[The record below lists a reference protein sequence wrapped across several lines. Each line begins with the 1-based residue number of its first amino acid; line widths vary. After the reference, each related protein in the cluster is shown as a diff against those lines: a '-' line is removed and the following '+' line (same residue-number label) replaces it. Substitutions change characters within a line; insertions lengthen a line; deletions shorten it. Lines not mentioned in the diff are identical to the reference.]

1 MIVVTGGAG
10 FIGSNIVKGLNEAG
24 EEDIIVVDNLSNAEK
39 HLNLNSLSIADYID
53 KDEFLQKLNK
63 FQNVRTIF
71 HQGAC
76 SSTTEKDGK
85 YMMSNNYEYSK
96 TLFNYCLENS
106 IDFLYASSA
115 SVYGNGKAGFVEKR
129 EAEYPL
135 NVYGFSKFAFDNY
148 VRRVLPQVKSQV
160 LGLRYFNV
168 YGPQENHKGRM
179 ASVAFHLFNQLQ
191 ETGKMKLFEGS
202 RSFRRDFIHVAD
214 TVKINLHFYE
224 SKTSGIFNAGT
235 GKARSFEDIATTLQN
250 LHGSGE
256 IESIPF
262 PEDLR
267 GKYQEFTE
275 AGLDKLRAAGYSSE
289 LLVLTT
295 QVLRKRNAFDFTTSM
310 EVL

>member
-1 MIVVTGGAG
+1 MIAVTGGAG
-10 FIGSNIVKGLNEAG
+10 FIGSNIIKGLNDAG
-24 EEDIIVVDNLSNAEK
+24 EAEILVVDNLSNGEK

-53 KDEFLQKLNK
+53 KNDYLSNLDKL
-63 FQNVRTIF
+63 QNVSTVF

-76 SSTTEKDGK
+76 SSTTEQDGK
-85 YMMSNNYEYSK
+85 YMMFNNYEYSK
-96 TLFNYCLENS
+96 ILLNYCLKNK
-106 IDFLYASSA
+106 INFIYASSA
-115 SVYGNGKAGFVEKR
+115 AVYGNGEKGFIEER
-129 EAEYPL
+129 ESEYPL

-148 VRRVLPQVKSQV
+148 VRRILPKAESQV
-160 LGLRYFNV
+160 MGLRYFNV

-179 ASVAFHLFNQLQ
+179 ASVAFHLFHQLQ

-202 RSFRRDFIHVAD
+202 AGFNRDFIHVAD

-235 GKARSFEDIATTLQN
+235 GKTRSFEDIARTLQH

-256 IESIPF
+256 LENIPF

-275 AGLDKLRAAGYSSE
+275 AGLNNLRSAG
-289 LLVLTT
+289 
-295 QVLRKRNAFDFTTSM
+295 FTEEFMSLEEGVRQYYQQLSDTDGRYI
-310 EVL
+310 

>member
-1 MIVVTGGAG
+1 MIAVTGGAG
-10 FIGSNIVKGLNEAG
+10 FIGSNIIKGLNDAG
-24 EEDIIVVDNLSNAEK
+24 EAEILVVDNLSNGEK

-53 KDEFLQKLNK
+53 KNDYLSNLDKL
-63 FQNVRTIF
+63 QNVSTVF

-76 SSTTEKDGK
+76 SSTTEQDGK
-85 YMMSNNYEYSK
+85 YMMFNNYEYSK
-96 TLFNYCLENS
+96 ILLHYCLKNK
-106 IDFLYASSA
+106 INFIYASSA
-115 SVYGNGKAGFVEKR
+115 AVYGNGEKGFIEER
-129 EAEYPL
+129 ESEYPL

-148 VRRVLPQVKSQV
+148 VRRILPKAESQV
-160 LGLRYFNV
+160 MGLRYFNV

-179 ASVAFHLFNQLQ
+179 ASVAFHLFHQLQ

-202 RSFRRDFIHVAD
+202 AGFNRDFIHVAD

-235 GKARSFEDIATTLQN
+235 GKTRSFEDIARTLQH

-256 IESIPF
+256 LENIPF

-275 AGLDKLRAAGYSSE
+275 AGLNNLRSAG
-289 LLVLTT
+289 
-295 QVLRKRNAFDFTTSM
+295 FTEEFMSLEEGVRQYYQQLSDTDGRYI
-310 EVL
+310 